1 MSNNVNSLDHLIVQG
16 VQYETTLS
24 KKYKNRKPWKLPNLN
39 FINSF
44 IPGTVIDILVKPGQ
58 KVKQGETLMI
68 LEAMKMHNNVLMP
81 FDGEVIKV
89 NVKPNDKVFK
99 NQAMIE
105 IRPK

>member
-1 MSNNVNSLDHLIVQG
+1 MSNNVNSLEHLIVQG

-39 FINSF
+39 MINSF
-44 IPGTVIDILVKPGQ
+44 IPGTVIDVLVKPGQ

-68 LEAMKMHNNVLMP
+68 LDAMKMYNNVLMP
-81 FDGEVIKV
+81 FDGEVIKI
-89 NVKPNDKVFK
+89 NVEPNDRVVK

>member
-1 MSNNVNSLDHLIVQG
+1 MSNNVNSLEHLIVQG

-39 FINSF
+39 MINSF
-44 IPGTVIDILVKPGQ
+44 IPGTVIDVLVKPGQ

-68 LEAMKMHNNVLMP
+68 LDAMKMHNNVLMP
-81 FDGEVIKV
+81 FDGEVIKI
-89 NVKPNDKVFK
+89 NVEPNDRVVK